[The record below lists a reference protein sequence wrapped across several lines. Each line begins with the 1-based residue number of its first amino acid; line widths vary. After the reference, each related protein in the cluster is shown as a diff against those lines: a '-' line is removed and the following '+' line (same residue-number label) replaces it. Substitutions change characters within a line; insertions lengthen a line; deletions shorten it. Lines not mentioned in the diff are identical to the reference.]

1 MSALR
6 ALAVATIVL
15 GSAGFVSAQQ
25 PPTPVRVAEAKLEK
39 IQHHQRV
46 TGTLR
51 AVSRADVAA
60 MEDGRVVKVQFREGD
75 RVKVNDT
82 LAIIDDRRLQAQMAE
97 AKAER
102 TVAEAEVIE
111 REAEQAFAQQAL
123 DRAEQL
129 VGRQAISQQE
139 IESREAAARV
149 ADARVSSAKRRL
161 EAVDSKI
168 ELLNVR
174 LVDCEVKAPFDGQI
188 VARHVEPGEWITP
201 GDPVATLVS
210 DGTIEAWLEV
220 PERFSGQVDRDAA
233 LIEILLSGNGQAI
246 PATQIRKILDV
257 DPRSRLF
264 SLIVELPNAD
274 GSLAPGMSAEC
285 WLPVGKASERIT
297 IPKDAILRNLQNTFV
312 YEAVPQGEGF
322 VATPKPVRILFETGS
337 RVVLDANDLKAG
349 VRVIVEGNERLAPG
363 SPVAIAGQDTV
374 PAASTAARTAPSTA
388 R

>member
-6 ALAVATIVL
+6 ALVVATIVL
-15 GSAGFVSAQQ
+15 GSSSIVSAQQ
-25 PPTPVRVAEAKLEK
+25 PPTPVRVAEAKLET

-51 AVSRADVAA
+51 AVSRAEVAA
-60 MEDGRVVKVQFREGD
+60 MEDGRVIEVKFREGD
-75 RVKVNDT
+75 RVKANDT
-82 LAIIDDRRLQAQMAE
+82 LAIMDDRRLQAQLAE

-111 REAEQAFAQQAL
+111 REAEQAFAQQTL
-123 DRAEQL
+123 DRAAQL

-188 VARHVEPGEWITP
+188 VARHVEPGEWINP

-220 PERFSGQVDRDAA
+220 PERFSGQIDRDAA
-233 LIEILLSGNGQAI
+233 LFEIQLSGSGRAI
-246 PATQIRKILDV
+246 SATQIRKILDV
-257 DPRSRLF
+257 NPRSRLF
-264 SLIVELPNAD
+264 SLIVELPNTD
-274 GSLAPGMSAEC
+274 GTLAPGMSAEC
-285 WLPVGKASERIT
+285 WLPVGKAAERIT
-297 IPKDAILRNLQNTFV
+297 VPKDAILRNLQNTFV
-312 YEAVPQGEGF
+312 YQALPAGEGF

-363 SPVAIAGQDTV
+363 SPVAITGQETV
-374 PAASTAARTAPSTA
+374 PAASTAARAKPSTA